1 MVLSRSGTR
10 RISALP
16 LSLRSKIATLYS
28 GKRSF
33 WKKRFDRCLLELF
46 KAFFY
51 PMKMI
56 MSEPCVVLSPCRR
69 FYKCQP
75 MYLFKVNLWR
85 GEEEGKRNLL
95 YTRAAHLAIILLQKT
110 KNDLRSIFYARSS
123 FTPFVK
129 IFNERF
135 FFLWESLCNEK
146 WVGKVYSLPDVAD
159 GFELSFMQ
167 QDKFF
172 YERLMNFF
180 NGQYIRTLKFNPKRR
195 RLD

>member
-1 MVLSRSGTR
+1 
-10 RISALP
+10 
-16 LSLRSKIATLYS
+16 
-28 GKRSF
+28 
-33 WKKRFDRCLLELF
+33 
-46 KAFFY
+46 
-51 PMKMI
+51 
-56 MSEPCVVLSPCRR
+56 
-69 FYKCQP
+69 

-159 GFELSFMQ
+159 GFELSLMQ

-180 NGQYIRTLKFNPKRR
+180 NGQYIRPLKFNPKRR